1 MFMVSSVTS
10 LTGNGLKDWLVQRL
24 TAVYLLVYSIVCVV
38 IWLGCS
44 PWHYANWTALFHTAW
59 FQIATALALFAI
71 LLHAW
76 VGIWTVTT
84 DYMKSTFLR
93 LMVQGLVL
101 LVLLSQLIGGFMLI
115 WGQ

>member
-1 MFMVSSVTS
+1 MVSSVTS

-24 TAVYLLVYSIVCVV
+24 TAVYLLIYSILFVA
-38 IWLGCS
+38 IWAGCS
-44 PWHYANWTALFHTAW
+44 PWHYTNWVALFHTSW
-59 FQIATALALFAI
+59 FQVATAIALFSI

-76 VGIWTVTT
+76 VGLWTVTT
-84 DYMKSTFLR
+84 DYIKATGLR

-101 LVLLSQLIGGFMLI
+101 LVLLSQLIAGFMII